1 MQASNTTALEGKFS
15 QFRAHGIVTAEMLES
30 LITNSSNR
38 GSISALANKQSNYR
52 SEDDVGVGGSDENY
66 GITFS
71 GAALFK
77 KHGKQ
82 LDERVKKLLSIAG
95 ENNEAAP
102 AQVSRFGSNSDDLH
116 KTEIMKILADDMT
129 SQDLAHSSF
138 RMALMKDEG
147 FQYWYR
153 LSSYSSREEKWFR
166 EFATSDDFVM
176 NEICQGVLRTLFS
189 KFEDSVHGTILS
201 FERGY
206 LDYIMSREFEE
217 MYQQK
222 LPVSL
227 QGNRKAALYLVD
239 TLKSLFESWWYES
252 VAKLT
257 KPESE
262 NNSKNAGGINE
273 EAVVI
278 QTHNMVGGAMPKL
291 KEMFRT
297 NAEVLKVVE
306 TMYFQSSKDAS
317 ASGDK
322 EYVDKY
328 LPQYIQHRD
337 RGGYHLLRK
346 EYITWAI
353 DLMKSCLDLGS
364 DVSMNRKRRTWVK
377 AALET
382 LRDEDHG
389 LHSSFHQIVTST
401 NSSLDNHT
409 VYTMYRRIVDY
420 TMRAYAGFRNDMR
433 NNPEKRLSTSLNN
446 VKFRTLV
453 QTGSKVSKVDK
464 PKEKKKTE
472 CEMMTEVNRRNNVQ
486 VGDPPSSAKSP
497 KSTSGR
503 SKDDLL
509 NEVLHLDGLI
519 AEGEVGRPKL
529 PLNTKH
535 LQPQDVQQWLLY
547 KKSQWGR
554 KVENNVQVGDPAA
567 SENLEQGST
576 WRPHSAAAE
585 KRSRSP
591 PGREISD
598 AVEKRSRPSEERL
611 AYLREAIVP
620 LQLDECDRKFA
631 KLSKDQ
637 CISIL
642 TTGFEVLRVAKTTR
656 HGTLMGLVHG
666 KLMEDG
672 RSKPFW
678 RFITNEELLKRAAIM
693 LKQKADE
700 ALSKSQKLSKKK
712 NQSSDGD
719 VAKSKS
725 SATVEDPT
733 PARNQT

>member
-1 MQASNTTALEGKFS
+1 M
-15 QFRAHGIVTAEMLES
+15 
-30 LITNSSNR
+30 
-38 GSISALANKQSNYR
+38 NK
-52 SEDDVGVGGSDENY
+52 
-66 GITFS
+66 
-71 GAALFK
+71 
-77 KHGKQ
+77 
-82 LDERVKKLLSIAG
+82 
-95 ENNEAAP
+95 
-102 AQVSRFGSNSDDLH
+102 
-116 KTEIMKILADDMT
+116 
-129 SQDLAHSSF
+129 
-138 RMALMKDEG
+138 
-147 FQYWYR
+147 
-153 LSSYSSREEKWFR
+153 
-166 EFATSDDFVM
+166 
-176 NEICQGVLRTLFS
+176 ICQGVLRTLFS

-222 LPVSL
+222 LPISL

-262 NNSKNAGGINE
+262 NNSENAGGINK

-278 QTHNMVGGAMPKL
+278 QTHSMVGGAMPKL
-291 KEMFRT
+291 KEKFRT
-297 NAEVLKVVE
+297 NTEVLKVIE

-317 ASGDK
+317 ASSDK

-346 EYITWAI
+346 EYIGWAI
-353 DLMKSCLDLGS
+353 NLMKSCLDLGS
-364 DVSMNRKRRTWVK
+364 DESMNRKRRKWVK

-382 LRDEDHG
+382 LRDEDHE
-389 LHSSFHQIVTST
+389 LHSSFRQIVTST
-401 NSSLDNHT
+401 NSSLGNHT
-409 VYTMYRRIVDY
+409 VYAMYRRIVDY
-420 TMRAYAGFRNDMR
+420 TMRAYAGFRNNMR
-433 NNPEKRLSTSLNN
+433 NNPEKRLSQSLNN

-464 PKEKKKTE
+464 PKEKKKSE

-486 VGDPPSSAKSP
+486 VGDPPPSAKSP
-497 KSTSGR
+497 KGKGGR

-509 NEVLHLDGLI
+509 NEVIHLDGLI
-519 AEGEVGRPKL
+519 AGEKAGRPKL

-535 LQPQDVQQWLLY
+535 LQPQDAQKWLLY
-547 KKSQWGR
+547 KKSKWGR
-554 KVENNVQVGDPAA
+554 KVDNKKEKKSEREMMNEVNRRNNVQVGDPTA
-567 SENLEQGST
+567 SANLERGSPS
-576 WRPHSAAAE
+576 RPYSAAAE

-591 PGREISD
+591 PAREISD
-598 AVEKRSRPSEERL
+598 AAEKRSRPSEQL
-611 AYLREAIVP
+611 LNDLREAIVP
-620 LQLDECDRKFA
+620 LQLDEGDGKFA
-631 KLSKDQ
+631 KLSKSQ

-642 TTGFEVLRVAKTTR
+642 TTGFEVLRVAKSTR

-666 KLMEDG
+666 KLMEEG

-693 LKQKADE
+693 LKQRADE

-733 PARNQT
+733 PAPNQTQGVSVFGHGDGEV